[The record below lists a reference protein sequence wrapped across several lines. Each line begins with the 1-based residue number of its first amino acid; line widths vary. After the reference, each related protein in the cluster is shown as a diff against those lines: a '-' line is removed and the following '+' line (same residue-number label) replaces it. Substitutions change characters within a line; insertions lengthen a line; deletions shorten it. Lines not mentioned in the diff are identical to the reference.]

1 MQISWMKD
9 EIVVWEKC
17 NQQICINTHL
27 QFLLKS
33 VVSQTVSQR
42 CKKVLL
48 ENRASIHRKI
58 HLPESLFSKGAVQ
71 SLLKTLLKMRLQDG
85 CFLLNFA
92 TLSQTPILNQ
102 IHQADSAGE
111 YLRSTSNINRSH
123 YLRNSYSCICH
134 KGLYLNVK
142 AAIAI
147 PLLTSSP
154 SCNHYS
160 KHIHAAMGTNFII
173 LLTSILVPIK

>member
-1 MQISWMKD
+1 
-9 EIVVWEKC
+9 
-17 NQQICINTHL
+17 
-27 QFLLKS
+27 
-33 VVSQTVSQR
+33 
-42 CKKVLL
+42 
-48 ENRASIHRKI
+48 
-58 HLPESLFSKGAVQ
+58 
-71 SLLKTLLKMRLQDG
+71 MRLQDG

-123 YLRNSYSCICH
+123 YLRNSYSCIRH

-173 LLTSILVPIK
+173 LLTSVLVSIKQTIASRVKHVTIALRVKDSFKTLSLFRCNHPVMLIQISKTLRLY

>member
-1 MQISWMKD
+1 
-9 EIVVWEKC
+9 
-17 NQQICINTHL
+17 
-27 QFLLKS
+27 
-33 VVSQTVSQR
+33 
-42 CKKVLL
+42 
-48 ENRASIHRKI
+48 
-58 HLPESLFSKGAVQ
+58 
-71 SLLKTLLKMRLQDG
+71 MRLQDG

-173 LLTSILVPIK
+173 LLTSVLVSIKQTIASRVKHVTIALRVKDSFKTLSLFRCNHPVMLIQISKTLRLY